1 MNNVLIL
8 GGGGHASDILGIIE
22 SINLNAPDTWRVVG
36 IFDDNADVE
45 RFEDRNVEIFP
56 NVESVIDRIDVPNVQ
71 FISAIGDPKIRL
83 KVAQSAEALGLKAAP
98 PLIHP
103 GATNI
108 STKVLIGDGS
118 VIHASASVNVKAVVG
133 RHVFVSHGALI
144 GHDSVLE
151 DGAIVM
157 PGASTAGGV
166 HVGRGAMIGS
176 GAIVLENHRIGEF
189 AKIGA
194 GAVVI
199 KDVGAHLTAVGI
211 PAKAK

>member
-1 MNNVLIL
+1 MNKVLLL

-22 SINLNAPDTWRVVG
+22 TINKAAPDTWKVIG

-45 RFEDRNVEIFP
+45 RFDGRDVNIFP
-56 NVESVIDRIDVPNVQ
+56 NIEQMIGDIDLQ
-71 FISAIGDPKIRL
+71 SSCFISAIGDPGIRL
-83 KVAQSAEALGLKAAP
+83 RVAQSAESLGLRAAP

-108 STKVLIGDGS
+108 STQVTIGDGS
-118 VIHASASVNVKAVVG
+118 VVHAGVSVNVKAKLG

-144 GHDSVLE
+144 GHDTVLE
-151 DGAIVM
+151 EGVIVM

-166 HVGRGAMIGS
+166 HVGRGAMVGS
-176 GAIVLENHRIGEF
+176 GAIVLENHRVGEF

-199 KDVGAHLTAVGI
+199 SEVPENATVVGM
-211 PAKAK
+211 PARKK